1 MASSDVGENSEN
13 LRPYQAMQKELATI
27 VAITGDE
34 WKFDVAA
41 SVIDQILTANS
52 AEEIFAANESGP
64 GDVANY
70 LNTPLTIENNDIR
83 YAKSAE
89 KFTSGGLGY
98 YAVFDAIT
106 KQGEK
111 VLLSVGA
118 SNVVAS
124 LRQMQRLGLFEPG
137 KEFWFQIKGRETPNG
152 TLYTVHAA

>member
-1 MASSDVGENSEN
+1 MASTDVAEN
-13 LRPYQAMQKELATI
+13 RPYQVMQKELSAI
-27 VAITGDE
+27 VSMTGDE
-34 WKFDVAA
+34 WKFEIAA

-70 LNTPLTIENNDIR
+70 MNTPMTIDGPDGIR

-89 KFTSGGLGY
+89 KFSSGGLGY

-106 KQGEK
+106 KNGDK

-124 LRQMQRLGLFEPG
+124 LRQMQKLGLFEGG

>member
-1 MASSDVGENSEN
+1 MASSDVEKSDG
-13 LRPYQAMQKELATI
+13 LRPYEAMQKELSTI
-27 VAITGDE
+27 VSMTGDE
-34 WKFDVAA
+34 WKFDIAA

-70 LNTPLTIENNDIR
+70 LNVPMTMDGEPR

-89 KFTSGGLGY
+89 KFSSGGLGFY
-98 YAVFDAIT
+98 VVFDAIT
-106 KQGEK
+106 KSGEK

-124 LRQMQRLGLFEPG
+124 LRQMQRLGLFENG
-137 KEFWFQIKGRETPNG
+137 KEFWFQIRGRETPNG